1 MGSFFAGGKEFLR
14 MQPQQSTP
22 SDGNTESQQV
32 VTAQPPPESQ
42 PLKFLQHW
50 ETKARSWRI
59 HQKIGYGYFLALGI
73 GLCGSLAG
81 LIVADYFQGQG
92 VEELADAHVQAQ
104 LLGNFKDAAILAQL
118 HGSRLAAI
126 VEDEDRLQ
134 LEKTR
139 LFESVAKAQK
149 LQLDIESF
157 IQSHPHRL
165 AADPPTM
172 LTLIQAYTTS
182 LKAYAQ
188 QIDSSLQQINPSQLP
203 SEEVDLARQ
212 QLRLLVTGTE
222 ATQLDRLSEP
232 LTELLN
238 ISQQQ
243 EQFGEIAMEEAQGL
257 EKLIIVVSML
267 LSVTIAA
274 VLALRTSRAIAE
286 PVVTLTQLAERVAR
300 ESNFDL
306 RVPVTTQ
313 DEIGSLAISL
323 NHLIERVS
331 ERTQQL
337 QQAKEAAEAASKAKS
352 QFLAN
357 MSHELRTPLN
367 AIIGYSELL
376 QEDVQD
382 LEVGDL
388 EFVED
393 LQSINGAGKHLLT
406 LINDILDFSKIEAGK
421 MQLYPEK
428 FEISPLIAN
437 VIATVK
443 PIVEKNGNVLEVNSD
458 HQLGMMY
465 ADQTKVRQVLFNLLS
480 NAAKFTTNGRVTLTV
495 TREVE
500 SIPEWI
506 HFCVKDTG
514 IGMSLEEQQ
523 RLFEAFIQ
531 GDASTTRKYGGT
543 GLGLAISRHFC
554 EMMGGEIAMESEL
567 GKGSVFTVRLPVAMS
582 DYES

>member
-1 MGSFFAGGKEFLR
+1 

-92 VEELADAHVQAQ
+92 VQELADAHVQAQ

-139 LFESVAKAQK
+139 FFESVAKAQK

-238 ISQQQ
+238 ISQEQ
-243 EQFGEIAMEEAQGL
+243 EQLGEIAMEEAQGL

-382 LEVGDL
+382 LEIGDL
-388 EFVED
+388 EFIDD
-393 LQSINGAGKHLLT
+393 LRSINGAGKHLLT

>member
-1 MGSFFAGGKEFLR
+1 

-92 VEELADAHVQAQ
+92 VQELADAHVQAQ

-139 LFESVAKAQK
+139 FFESVAKAQK

-238 ISQQQ
+238 ISQEQ
-243 EQFGEIAMEEAQGL
+243 EQLGEIAMEEAQGL

-357 MSHELRTPLN
+357 M
-367 AIIGYSELL
+367 
-376 QEDVQD
+376 
-382 LEVGDL
+382 
-388 EFVED
+388 
-393 LQSINGAGKHLLT
+393 
-406 LINDILDFSKIEAGK
+406 
-421 MQLYPEK
+421 
-428 FEISPLIAN
+428 
-437 VIATVK
+437 
-443 PIVEKNGNVLEVNSD
+443 
-458 HQLGMMY
+458 
-465 ADQTKVRQVLFNLLS
+465 RQ
-480 NAAKFTTNGRVTLTV
+480 
-495 TREVE
+495 
-500 SIPEWI
+500 IW
-506 HFCVKDTG
+506 
-514 IGMSLEEQQ
+514 
-523 RLFEAFIQ
+523 
-531 GDASTTRKYGGT
+531 
-543 GLGLAISRHFC
+543 
-554 EMMGGEIAMESEL
+554 
-567 GKGSVFTVRLPVAMS
+567 
-582 DYES
+582 

>member
-1 MGSFFAGGKEFLR
+1 

>member
-1 MGSFFAGGKEFLR
+1 

-92 VEELADAHVQAQ
+92 VQELADAHIQAQ

-126 VEDEDRLQ
+126 VEDADRLQ

-139 LFESVAKAQK
+139 FFESVAKAQK
-149 LQLDIESF
+149 LQLEIESF
-157 IQSHPHRL
+157 IQSNPRWL

-188 QIDSSLQQINPSQLP
+188 QIDSSLQQQINPSQLP
-203 SEEVDLARQ
+203 SEEVGLARQ
-212 QLRLLVTGTE
+212 QLRVLVTGTQ
-222 ATQLDRLSEP
+222 ATELDRLLEP
-232 LTELLN
+232 LAELLN
-238 ISQQQ
+238 ISQEQ
-243 EQFGEIAMEEAQGL
+243 ERLGEMAMEEAQGL

-267 LSVTIAA
+267 LSVAIAG
-274 VLALRTSRAIAE
+274 VLALRTSRAIAQ
-286 PVVTLTQLAERVAR
+286 PVVTLTQLAEQVGR

-382 LEVGDL
+382 LEIADMD
-388 EFVED
+388 FVDD

-421 MQLYPEK
+421 MQLYPER
-428 FEISPLIAN
+428 FELSPLIAN

-443 PIVEKNGNVLEVNSD
+443 PIVEKNGNVLEVNCD

-554 EMMGGEIAMESEL
+554 EMMGGEITMESEL
-567 GKGSVFTVRLPVAMS
+567 GKGSVFTVRLPAAMS
-582 DYES
+582 DDES